1 MGSSA
6 LSTSEAL
13 EVHSAR
19 VHKTAKSL
27 RVAGGSGSIRL
38 RRYTNLHNRGDCL
51 AGEMRDFL
59 TEPCVLKGSGLKE
72 MMIENR
78 I

>member
-1 MGSSA
+1 MYCSQFHARICPKVGSSA

-19 VHKTAKSL
+19 IREIAEGFGG
-27 RVAGGSGSIRL
+27 AGSSGSIRL

-51 AGEMRDFL
+51 AQEMRDFL
-59 TEPCVLKGSGLKE
+59 AEPSL
-72 MMIENR
+72 
-78 I
+78 